1 MIYFMC
7 VFVCLTILFTKQG
20 VINLMNKPKWT
31 EEQKM
36 AILEKGENILVVAA
50 ARKRKNSGIS

>member
-1 MIYFMC
+1 
-7 VFVCLTILFTKQG
+7 
-20 VINLMNKPKWT
+20 MNKPKWT